1 MLFTAI
7 YTFTR
12 FAINSSLLAC
22 VCTLHLVDHLLEALS
37 GFLTNPISSKKPWLT
52 TIKHQFFNLLF
63 YANSFFW
70 FASTVSWKNI
80 NLKEKKP
87 DILSIFA
94 NYSKLTFNRL
104 YFQIRK
110 YSFRQFNFNRILK
123 VYSHVFYSY
132 KVSQFSTKYFI
143 GHECY
148 MKIELHLLV

>member
-7 YTFTR
+7 YSFTR

-70 FASTVSWKNI
+70 FASTVSWRNMD
-80 NLKEKKP
+80 LKKKTFCQ
-87 DILSIFA
+87 FA
-94 NYSKLTFNRL
+94 NYSKLDCFFNSL

-110 YSFRQFNFNRILK
+110 YFLNSSFMCIPLYLIVTKYPDFQQNISLDTSITRKLNFNC
-123 VYSHVFYSY
+123 SF
-132 KVSQFSTKYFI
+132 
-143 GHECY
+143 
-148 MKIELHLLV
+148 